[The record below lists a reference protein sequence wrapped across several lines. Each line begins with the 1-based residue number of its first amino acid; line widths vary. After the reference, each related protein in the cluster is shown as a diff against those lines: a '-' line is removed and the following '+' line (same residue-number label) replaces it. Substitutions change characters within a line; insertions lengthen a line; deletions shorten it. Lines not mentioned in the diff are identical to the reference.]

1 MLTNKSSI
9 EEHIIQFDYQ
19 CYNGCK
25 YNNIIMNKRNIK
37 GIKLYKGFIF
47 SHLDK

>member
-1 MLTNKSSI
+1 
-9 EEHIIQFDYQ
+9 
-19 CYNGCK
+19 
-25 YNNIIMNKRNIK
+25 MNKRNIK